1 MGMAMK
7 KFLRDESG
15 LETVEWAVIIS
26 IIVLAAMAAFT
37 PLGGWIRMKITSV
50 MH

>member
-1 MGMAMK
+1 MRE
-7 KFLRDESG
+7 FLNDKSG

-37 PLGGWIRMKITSV
+37 PLGTWIRAKIAAV
-50 MH
+50 MR

>member
-1 MGMAMK
+1 MVRE
-7 KFLRDESG
+7 FLNDRSG

-37 PLGGWIRMKITSV
+37 PLGTWIRTRILAV
-50 MH
+50 MQ